1 MVAFGFWRLLAF
13 GGFWLLVAFGFRS
26 LLAFSGFG
34 LFGGFWLSVVF
45 GFQWLSAFG
54 GLHRDRAAV
63 DRAVD
68 LALTLLSGAQGPGP
82 RARDPIGP

>member
-1 MVAFGFWRLLAF
+1 MAFGFWWLLAF
-13 GGFWLLVAFGFRS
+13 GFWLLVVFGFWLLVAFGF
-26 LLAFSGFG
+26 
-34 LFGGFWLSVVF
+34 WLSVAFVVVF

-68 LALTLLSGAQGPGP
+68 LALMLLSGAQGPGP
-82 RARDPIGP
+82 WARDPIGP

>member
-1 MVAFGFWRLLAF
+1 MAFGFWWLLAFGFWLLASGGFWLLASGGFWLLAF
-13 GGFWLLVAFGFRS
+13 GGFWLSVA
-26 LLAFSGFG
+26 
-34 LFGGFWLSVVF
+34 F

-54 GLHRDRAAV
+54 GLHCDRAAV

>member
-1 MVAFGFWRLLAF
+1 MVFGFWWLLAFGFWWLLA
-13 GGFWLLVAFGFRS
+13 S
-26 LLAFSGFG
+26 
-34 LFGGFWLSVVF
+34 GGFWLSVAS

-82 RARDPIGP
+82 GTQLAPRDPGAPP

>member
-1 MVAFGFWRLLAF
+1 MAFGFWWLLASGGFWLLASGGFWLLAF
-13 GGFWLLVAFGFRS
+13 GGFWLSVA
-26 LLAFSGFG
+26 
-34 LFGGFWLSVVF
+34 F